1 MSTPIIIRVPG
12 IPKTAGSK
20 KAFPIFRGKGPAKT
34 WVRNIVTDDTGQ
46 AGKEWRAS
54 VQARAFDAMADI
66 GNTPLDCALA
76 VWLTFTLPRPKGHM
90 GAKGL
95 RPSAPEYPT
104 VKPDVLKLARS
115 VEDAL
120 TGIVWRDDAL
130 IVRETL
136 WKVYGAQ
143 PGVEIRVEE
152 AT

>member
-46 AGKEWRAS
+46 DGKAWRAS
-54 VQARAFDAMADI
+54 VQARAFDSMGDI
-66 GNTPLDCALA
+66 GGTPLDCPLA
-76 VWLTFTLPRPKGHM
+76 VSMTFALQRPKGHM

-95 RPSAPEYPT
+95 RPSAPEYPI
-104 VKPDVLKLARS
+104 VKPDVLKLARA

-120 TGIVWRDDAL
+120 TGIVWRDDSL
-130 IVRETL
+130 IVREVL
-136 WKVYGAQ
+136 WKVYGQQ

-152 AT
+152 AM

>member
-20 KAFPIFRGKGPAKT
+20 KAFPIFRGKGQAKT

-54 VQARAFDAMADI
+54 VQARAFDAMGDI
-66 GNTPLDCALA
+66 GGDLLDCPLA
-76 VWLTFTLPRPKGHM
+76 VTMVFTLPRPKGHM

-95 RPSAPEYPT
+95 RPSAPEYPA

-130 IVRETL
+130 IVREVI
-136 WKVYGAQ
+136 WKVYGQQ

>member
-54 VQARAFDAMADI
+54 VQACAADVMD
-66 GNTPLDCALA
+66 TCDPLDCPLA
-76 VWLTFTLPRPKGHM
+76 VTMVFTLQRPKGHM

-95 RPSAPEYPT
+95 RPSAPEYPMT
-104 VKPDVLKLARS
+104 KPDALKLARA

-130 IVRETL
+130 IVREVI
-136 WKVYGAQ
+136 WKVYGQQ